1 VSFSPVVPIGGLAG
15 WQFLTRTLASQR
27 AAHDQSPLQI
37 RETEAFRARIG
48 DVRTA
53 EDLVSDRTL
62 LKVALGAFGL
72 ADDIDNR
79 FFIRKV
85 LEEGTRSDTSLA
97 NRLSDPRYAALADA
111 FAFDSPIGPRT
122 ALSSFS
128 EEIITAYEERSF
140 ETAVGDKNANL
151 RLALGLERELE
162 QLVARTKGGDAQ
174 WFSVIGNPPLRKVF
188 ETAFGLSPRIGSLD
202 IDQQLGIF
210 KEKAQTAFGTSAVAD
225 FVDPERLS
233 ELRSGFLLRAQLTE
247 PSSAGV
253 APGAAG
259 TALAILSGGSSSER
273 VLSALYGV

>member
-1 VSFSPVVPIGGLAG
+1 MSFSPVVPIGGLAG

-27 AAHDQSPLQI
+27 AAHDQGPQQV
-37 RETEAFRARIG
+37 RETDAFRARIG

-53 EDLVSDRTL
+53 EDLVGDRTL

-72 ADDIDNR
+72 TDDIDNR

-85 LEEGTRSDTSLA
+85 LEEGTRSETSLA

-111 FAFDSPIGPRT
+111 FAFDSPVGPRT
-122 ALSSFS
+122 LLPSFS
-128 EEIITAYEERSF
+128 DEIIAAYEERSF
-140 ETAVGDKNANL
+140 EAAVGEKNANL
-151 RLALGLERELE
+151 RLALGLERELG

-174 WFSVIGNPPLRKVF
+174 WFSVMGNPPLRKVF
-188 ETAFGLSPRIGSLD
+188 ETAFGLSSRVGSLD

-210 KEKAQTAFGTSAVAD
+210 KEKARTAFDTASVAD
-225 FVDPERLS
+225 FVDPEKLS
-233 ELRSGFLLRAQLTE
+233 ELRSSFLLRAQLSE
-247 PSSAGV
+247 PAAAGL